1 MKAHR
6 LVIMLTLPAAVVAGA
21 PYGVAGQNAET
32 KVAVAKNS
40 SCPMEP
46 RRPVRRHR
54 RSDLQLPALD
64 HGVSRNPR
72 RRLLV

>member
-46 RRPVRRHR
+46 RRPV
-54 RSDLQLPALD
+54 A
-64 HGVSRNPR
+64 SRA
-72 RRLLV
+72 